1 MTGRPAHYPVSL
13 VVAGR
18 PALVVGGGP
27 VAGRKALGLAECGAV
42 LTVVAPRVA
51 AAIEML
57 ERDGRAAVERRPYR
71 AGEAAAYR
79 LVLAATGDPAVDG
92 TVFADAET
100 AGVWVNCADDPAR
113 SSVLLPSVHRDGAVS
128 VAVSTGGASPALAAW
143 LRRRLAD
150 TLGGHLG
157 ELADLMDGA
166 RRRVAA
172 HGRPTSSVDWA
183 ALLDGELPTLV
194 ADGRLEE
201 AQRLLEDATR

>member
-18 PALVVGGGP
+18 PVLVVGGGP

-51 AAIEML
+51 ATIEML
-57 ERDGRAAVERRPYR
+57 ERDGRAAVERRSYR

-79 LVLAATGDPAVDG
+79 LVLTTTGDPAVDG
-92 TVFADAET
+92 AVFADADA

-150 TLGGHLG
+150 ALGDHLG

-172 HGRPTSSVDWA
+172 HGRPTASVDWA